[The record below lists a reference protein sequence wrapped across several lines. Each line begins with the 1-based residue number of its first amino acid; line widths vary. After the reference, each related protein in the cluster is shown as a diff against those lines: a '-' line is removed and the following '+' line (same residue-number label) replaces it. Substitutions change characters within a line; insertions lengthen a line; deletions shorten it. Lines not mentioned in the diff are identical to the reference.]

1 MKNYY
6 ESPEFEIKRVV
17 LTEDVLTISEGEKT
31 SDPIGFI
38 VDPEPGDDMIEE
50 DV

>member
-17 LTEDVLTISEGEKT
+17 LSNDVLTISEGEIVAST
-31 SDPIGFI
+31 GFI
-38 VDPEPGDDMIEE
+38 EEPDDDMEF
-50 DV
+50 

>member
-17 LTEDVLTISEGEKT
+17 LTEDVLTISEGEIVKPT
-31 SDPIGFI
+31 GGFI
-38 VDPEPGDDMIEE
+38 EDPDENLEMI
-50 DV
+50 DPDL